1 MRTVG
6 LLSAFPGIGKL
17 PAMNAMPPPRRK
29 SSVGLI
35 IGIVAGALA
44 LLCCGVVAIVVVFV
58 VLPTT
63 RAKTVSYYASG
74 PSVISGSY
82 TDEDGHS
89 QSFSSSYSFSK
100 TIKTTRSYVVLT
112 VSGTS
117 SDYSQVRC
125 SITSSGG
132 SDQDSGP
139 TYASCSTA
147 IKR

>member
-1 MRTVG
+1 
-6 LLSAFPGIGKL
+6 LSPFHGIGKL
-17 PAMNAMPPPRRK
+17 AAMNAMPPPRRGTN
-29 SSVGLI
+29 VGLI

-63 RAKTVSYYASG
+63 RTKTVSYYASG
-74 PSVISGSY
+74 PSSISGTY

-100 TIKTTRSYVVLT
+100 TIKTTRTYVVMT
-112 VSGTS
+112 VSGTG
-117 SDYSQVRC
+117 SDYSDVRC
-125 SITSSGG
+125 SISSSGG
-132 SDQDSGP
+132 SDQNSGP
-139 TYASCSTA
+139 TYASCSTP